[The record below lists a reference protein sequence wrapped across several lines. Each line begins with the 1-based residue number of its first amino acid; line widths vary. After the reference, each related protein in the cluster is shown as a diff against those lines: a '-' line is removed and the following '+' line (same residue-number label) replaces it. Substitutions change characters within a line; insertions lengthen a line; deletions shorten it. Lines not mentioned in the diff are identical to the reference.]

1 MPLLTIDKT
10 GPLSWDFYVSE
21 RDEFL
26 GSIAFEKVDLEKRTG
41 HLNWAPSETRG
52 EYEEY
57 LEAFR
62 FATEFALF
70 EQNLSK
76 VHAFCSLEDEVSKQV
91 FAEVGYLVG
100 RDFSIG
106 KTRSRRFSCDRYDFV
121 RAVAESQMAE
131 HLDMNLWSFGWDSAK
146 RRLGVCKYDQHL
158 ISLSRYFVDLH
169 ALQEID
175 QVMRH
180 EIAHALAGPKAGH
193 GPKWKKIAS
202 DIGYNHKK
210 ISGDE
215 IGNAT
220 AKLIGTCPNGHVVYR
235 HRQPKSP
242 LSCSRCAPRFDRN
255 YLISWT
261 RR

>member
-1 MPLLTIDKT
+1 MNSIRMIST
-10 GPLSWDFYVSE
+10 GAVSWDVYAIN

-26 GSIAFEKVDLEKRTG
+26 ISFELQNFDDDRKKCDLIWTDSDPHGES
-41 HLNWAPSETRG
+41 SE
-52 EYEEY
+52 YV
-57 LEAFR
+57 EAFR
-62 FATEFALF
+62 SVLAEAIFGLKLITIRTVIPFTESRLM
-70 EQNLSK
+70 
-76 VHAFCSLEDEVSKQV
+76 HAVTSAGFLP
-91 FAEVGYLVG
+91 G
-100 RDFSIG
+100 RDFGSDS
-106 KTRSRRFSCDRYDFV
+106 KRARRFTGDRYDLI
-121 RAVAESQMAE
+121 RALAEEQMAE
-131 HLDMNLWSFGWDSAK
+131 HLDMDLWSFGWDSAK
-146 RRLGVCKYDQHL
+146 KRLGVCRYDQHL

-169 ALQEID
+169 SIQEID

-180 EIAHALAGPKAGH
+180 EISHALAGPKAGH
-193 GPKWKKIAS
+193 GPKWKKIAT

-255 YLISWT
+255 YLITWT

>member
-1 MPLLTIDKT
+1 M
-10 GPLSWDFYVSE
+10 
-21 RDEFL
+21 
-26 GSIAFEKVDLEKRTG
+26 
-41 HLNWAPSETRG
+41 
-52 EYEEY
+52 
-57 LEAFR
+57 
-62 FATEFALF
+62 
-70 EQNLSK
+70 SK
-76 VHAFCSLEDEVSKQV
+76 VHAYCNIDDEASKRIY
-91 FAEVGYLVG
+91 AEIGYLVG

-131 HLDMNLWSFGWDSAK
+131 HLDMDLWSFGWDSAK
-146 RRLGVCKYDQHL
+146 KRLGVCKYDQHL

-169 ALQEID
+169 SIQEID

-193 GPKWKKIAS
+193 GPKWKKIAT
-202 DIGYNHKK
+202 DIGYEHKK

-255 YLISWT
+255 YLITWT

>member
-1 MPLLTIDKT
+1 MTTIKPIPT
-10 GPLSWDFYVSE
+10 GPNAWDVYLVNQDQFLGSFELVNFGADGKICDLSWDYGDYRGDFSEYVDS
-21 RDEFL
+21 
-26 GSIAFEKVDLEKRTG
+26 
-41 HLNWAPSETRG
+41 
-52 EYEEY
+52 
-57 LEAFR
+57 FR
-62 FATEFALF
+62 FVLNEALF
-70 EQNLSK
+70 VRKISTVKAAVQINDELTLAAIARAGFLAGREFGSGSK
-76 VHAFCSLEDEVSKQV
+76 RA
-91 FAEVGYLVG
+91 
-100 RDFSIG
+100 
-106 KTRSRRFSCDRYDFV
+106 RRFTGDRFDLV

-131 HLDMNLWSFGWDSAK
+131 HLDMDLWSFGWDSAK
-146 RRLGVCKYDQHL
+146 KRLGVCKYDQHL

-169 ALQEID
+169 SIQEID

-193 GPKWKKIAS
+193 GPKWKKIATEL
-202 DIGYNHKK
+202 GYNHKK

-255 YLISWT
+255 YLITWT